1 MKPFLKIF
9 LILCFSL
16 SLSGCGEWDDLVDS
30 ISGSDDDD
38 DIATTQTNLPRKDVS
53 TPTTTTDTKTET
65 KTETKTSSDTEK
77 TTTSEYTRKSTY
89 TSYGVRNGGRQAWR
103 IPKKGP
109 DYGKK
114 IKFVFSNGYTVI
126 VTNTSRNY
134 RQSNGFVFKPGIG
147 PYGEGENNTWT
158 AHGGIY
164 LHAPYGNAS
173 KQVTLHH

>member
-9 LILCFSL
+9 LILCVSL
-16 SLSGCGEWDDLVDS
+16 SLTSCGEWDDLVDS

-38 DIATTQTNLPRKDVS
+38 AVAATQTNLPRKDVS
-53 TPTTTTDTKTET
+53 TPTTGTDTKTET
-65 KTETKTSSDTEK
+65 KTETKTSSDTNTK
-77 TTTSEYTRKSTY
+77 TTTEYSRKETY

-109 DYGKK
+109 EFGKK
-114 IKFVFSNGYTVI
+114 IKFVFSNGFTVV

-147 PYGEGENNTWT
+147 PNGEGVNNTGT

-164 LHAPYGNAS
+164 LHAPYHNSS
-173 KQVTLHH
+173 KQVSLYY